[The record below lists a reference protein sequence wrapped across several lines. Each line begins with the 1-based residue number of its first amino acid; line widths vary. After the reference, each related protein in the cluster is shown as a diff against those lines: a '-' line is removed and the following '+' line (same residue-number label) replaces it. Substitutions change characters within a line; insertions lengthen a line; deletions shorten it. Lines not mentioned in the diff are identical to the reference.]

1 MLKRYLTI
9 VGLILVVIVGLGVW
23 LKPPLAKLR
32 ASVEEGLQAHAVRKL
47 QAGKAMPAVSH
58 IASRDWLVAVS
69 HSARVGE
76 DIFYCFG
83 AFRVTFCQHP
93 D

>member
-1 MLKRYLTI
+1 VLKRYLTI

-23 LKPPLAKLR
+23 LKPPLDKMRVGVDEGLR
-32 ASVEEGLQAHAVRKL
+32 AYAAQKL
-47 QAGKAMPAVSH
+47 QAGETMPAVSH
-58 IASRDWLVAVS
+58 VASHDWLVAVS
-69 HSARVGE
+69 HSARVGD